1 MVTGSF
7 LFLKAR
13 RQRKEVEKGARK
25 QKKMVREEATTR
37 STAVACPL

>member
-1 MVTGSF
+1 MVTEPS

-25 QKKMVREEATTR
+25 QRKWLEKEATTR
-37 STAVACPL
+37 STAVTCPL